1 MKIRNID
8 IKGKV
13 FLGPMAGTTNAAFRI
28 ICKEKGASLVYAEM
42 VSTEGLVH
50 NNQKTKTMIEVSELE
65 HPITLQIFGFD
76 IESFVE
82 GAKIV
87 EEFSE
92 CDVID
97 INMGCPA
104 PKVALRSQ
112 AGANLLKY
120 PERVGE
126 VIKAV
131 VENTSKPVTVKM
143 RIGWDDEN
151 RNVVELAKIAEKNG
165 ASAIAVHGRTRNQF
179 YNGKADWSWIRK
191 VKEAVKIPVI
201 GNGDVFDG
209 PSAKAMI
216 EETGCDGIMIARAA
230 QGNPWVFGEIQ
241 HYLDTGEFLE
251 GPSYQEWKATVT
263 RHANILIEMRGEEFA
278 IREMRKQLLW
288 YLGTLGS
295 DNKIKEMKK
304 MATTIESLEDIQ
316 KIFKF
321 YEDGNLGEYENE

>member
-1 MKIRNID
+1 MKIKNINL
-8 IKGKV
+8 KGKV

-76 IESFVE
+76 TNSFVE

-87 EEFSE
+87 EELSE
-92 CDVID
+92 CDIID

-131 VENTSKPVTVKM
+131 VENTNKPVTVKM
-143 RIGWDDEN
+143 RIGWDEN
-151 RNVVELAKIAEKNG
+151 NKNVVELAKIAEKNG

-179 YNGKADWSWIRK
+179 YTGKADWSWIKR
-191 VKEAVKIPVI
+191 VKEAVSIPVI
-201 GNGDVFDG
+201 GNGDVTDG
-209 PSAKAMI
+209 PTAKKMI

-230 QGNPWVFGEIQ
+230 QGNPWIFREIQ
-241 HYLDTGEFLE
+241 HYLDTGEELE
-251 GPSYQEWKATVT
+251 KPSYQEWKETVI
-263 RHANILIEMRGEEFA
+263 RHTNLLIEMRGEEFA
-278 IREMRKQLLW
+278 IREMRKQVLW
-288 YLGTLGS
+288 YLARL
-295 DNKIKEMKK
+295 KKEPIVIEMKK
-304 MATTIESLEDIQ
+304 LATQIENIDDLNNLFKMYELEIGEN
-316 KIFKF
+316 
-321 YEDGNLGEYENE
+321 YER

>member
-1 MKIRNID
+1 MKIKDIK

-50 NNQKTKTMIEVSELE
+50 NNKKTKTMIEVSNLE
-65 HPITLQIFGFD
+65 HPISLQIFGFD
-76 IESFVE
+76 TNSFVE

-87 EEFSE
+87 EEFSK
-92 CDVID
+92 CDIID

-112 AGANLLKY
+112 AGANLLKF

-126 VIKAV
+126 VIRAV
-131 VENTSKPVTVKM
+131 VDNTSKPVTVKM

-179 YNGKADWSWIRK
+179 YTGKADWTWIKK
-191 VKEAVKIPVI
+191 VKEAVNIPVI

-209 PSAKAMI
+209 PTAKKML

-230 QGNPWVFGEIQ
+230 QGNPWIFREIQ
-241 HYLDTGEFLE
+241 YFLE
-251 GPSYQEWKATVT
+251 TGKNLEKPSFNEWKETVL
-263 RHANILIEMRGEEFA
+263 RHANLLIEMRGEEFA
-278 IREMRKQLLW
+278 IKEMRKQLLW
-288 YLGTLGS
+288 Y
-295 DNKIKEMKK
+295 I
-304 MATTIESLEDIQ
+304 A
-316 KIFKF
+316 
-321 YEDGNLGEYENE
+321 NLGNNQNTKDMKQKAVQINSLKNIEEIFELYEN